1 MCSLCTRPAL
11 SVQGP
16 LQTRRSSSQ
25 GDMHNH
31 GRGDGWGVG
40 GGWNGGETCKA
51 SYTYGTLYCTP
62 FRYSYGCFGFR
73 FDFLCCYTQ
82 RKQPQLCTSKGPPA
96 IPHRQTTA
104 ARRAVPCATDRQE
117 LLRRGGDDILLI
129 KKTPPF
135 SSSPQITVQ
144 WGKKNYT
151 RKTLFATMH
160 SKIVIIIKK
169 KDAAM
174 RYWNCQ
180 IKHTVGEVSK
190 QLFFAKKNSKPFFF
204 LWKWLTCCL
213 QINPKLFYILKVWL
227 SFVWGVCLQAVL
239 FFFFFFTW
247 SRPCGK
253 SFFKDLVYTGK
264 AAAVRLQCSQVVWK
278 YKNADADSGDKG
290 LFQTSIQPLL

>member
-31 GRGDGWGVG
+31 GRGDGWGG

-144 WGKKNYT
+144 WGKKLHKEDTVCHHAQQN
-151 RKTLFATMH
+151 
-160 SKIVIIIKK
+160 SNNNKK
-169 KDAAM
+169 KM
-174 RYWNCQ
+174 QQCV
-180 IKHTVGEVSK
+180 IGTVK
-190 QLFFAKKNSKPFFF
+190 
-204 LWKWLTCCL
+204 
-213 QINPKLFYILKVWL
+213 
-227 SFVWGVCLQAVL
+227 
-239 FFFFFFTW
+239 
-247 SRPCGK
+247 
-253 SFFKDLVYTGK
+253 
-264 AAAVRLQCSQVVWK
+264 
-278 YKNADADSGDKG
+278 
-290 LFQTSIQPLL
+290 